1 MSSKWTL
8 EQIEAIE
15 TRNCNLLVA
24 AAAGSG
30 KTAVLV
36 ERIIKMIVNKEN
48 PVDIDRLLVV
58 TFTNAAAS
66 EMRERIGDAIS
77 DELEKDPSSQVL
89 QRQLSL
95 LNRSNIMT
103 MHSFCLDVI
112 KNNYHNIDL
121 DPSFRIGDETECY
134 IIKEEIIN
142 DLLEDRYE
150 LGSKD
155 FLDLVETYGGK
166 KNDDK
171 LKEKILLIHRFVM
184 SGPWPKQW
192 LIDKSNEFN
201 IESPKDLEE
210 LPWSLELRNS
220 LKVDIENSI
229 HMLREG
235 INICEK
241 NLWLE
246 KYLENLYEDYNLIK
260 NLYETVESGTLE
272 EIYEAFTFLNFSRL
286 KTIRKAD
293 IEDEDLKDKVKKIRD
308 TVKEDMSDIKKDIF
322 SDDLSTT
329 IKGIKSMYPIIK
341 ELSYLT
347 IEFMERYNK
356 KKREKNILDFNDLEH
371 LCLQILIDISD
382 DGEVTPSKVAR
393 EFKEKFVEVLVDEY
407 QDSSNIQETI
417 INMVSRKN
425 DENPN
430 VFMVGD
436 IKQSIYRFRQAKPSL
451 FSEKYE
457 RYTRNKNDRNRK
469 VTLYKN
475 FRSRKEILD
484 SANFIF
490 KTLMS
495 KTVGELEY
503 NEDEQLNLGVPYAEI
518 IPENI
523 TTREEIQNPFYSS
536 TVDVNIIERNY
547 DEGDLETEDQN
558 DDSTEDDLGAAEL
571 EAIVIGNKIKELM
584 NPQDG
589 KNFVVWDKSLGKY
602 RNIRYKD
609 IVILLRATKGWSD
622 SITEVL
628 GDMGI
633 PVYADTGTGYFQT
646 IELRTIMSL
655 LHIVDNPRQDIY
667 IIAALKSPVF
677 SFNAEELAEIRL
689 LDKDKYF
696 YENIEAIYNG
706 EFSIQEDLK
715 EKIVYFYEKLE
726 LWRSKVEY
734 MPIDEFIWFLYN
746 DTSYYGYVG
755 AMPNGVQRQANLRIL
770 FQRAKQYESTSFKG
784 LFNFINFIN
793 KLKKS
798 TGDIGT
804 AKILGEN
811 EDVVRIMSIHKS
823 KGLEFPVVFLSATGK
838 RFNFMDM
845 NSDLLYHDDLGF
857 GADIVDLH
865 KRISYPSLSKYA
877 IRKKVKLE
885 TLSEEM
891 RVLYVAL
898 TRPREKLIITG
909 SVKDISK
916 YFNKWV
922 EAASMSNG
930 YKITEGKVIK
940 AESYLDWV
948 GMALSKH
955 VDGNKIRENFSGEV
969 NLNISDESKWTI
981 NTWKREELT
990 SNIFKEELAD
1000 KELTMK
1006 ETKGESYSNIK
1017 ERLDYEYKYKEVS
1030 TMPSNIS
1037 VSELKRRVIM
1047 DEEVDLFKENIMEL
1061 NGEIA
1066 VSLTS
1071 SGNVK
1076 KKKPKFIEKKEG
1088 LTAAEKG
1095 TLTHFVMQHID
1106 YSKTEVADIKELI
1119 NDMVKRELLT
1129 MDEAEAINI
1138 YRIRAFFKSHIGE
1151 RLLRAYNNGIKI
1163 YREFPFFRE
1172 IPVYE
1177 FDKNLDKSVYSED
1190 KLRIQGII
1198 DCFFEDENGVV
1209 LIDYKTDYVE
1219 EGKELEILEK
1229 YKIQIDLYSEA
1240 LENILSKRV
1249 DEKYLYLFGINKEVK
1264 Y

>member
-36 ERIIKMIVNKEN
+36 ERIIKMITDKEN

-134 IIKEEIIN
+134 IIREEIIN
-142 DLLEDRYE
+142 DLLEDKYE
-150 LGSKD
+150 EGSQD

-201 IESPKDLEE
+201 IESASDLDE

-235 INICEK
+235 INICER

-246 KYLENLYEDYNLIK
+246 KYLDNLNEDYNLINK
-260 NLYETVESGTLE
+260 LYEVVENGTLE
-272 EIYEAFTFLNFSRL
+272 EVYEAFSFLSFSRL
-286 KTIRKAD
+286 KTIKKAD

-322 SDDLSTT
+322 SDDLITT
-329 IKGIKSMYPIIK
+329 VKGIKSMYPIIR

-347 IEFMERYNK
+347 IEFMERYNN

-382 DGEVTPSKVAR
+382 DGKVMPSKVAR

-457 RYTRNKNDRNRK
+457 SYTRNKDDKNRK

-503 NEDEQLNLGVPYAEI
+503 NEDEQLNLGAPYAEVV
-518 IPENI
+518 PENI
-523 TTREEIQNPFYSS
+523 TTREEVENPFYSQV
-536 TVDVNIIERNY
+536 VDINIVERNY
-547 DEGDLETEDQN
+547 EEVDLEEENKN
-558 DDSTEDDLGAAEL
+558 DDSNEDDLDTAEL

-589 KNFVVWDKSLGKY
+589 RSFVVWDKSLGKY
-602 RNIRYKD
+602 RNVRYKD

-628 GDMGI
+628 GNMGI
-633 PVYADTGTGYFQT
+633 PIYADTGTGYFQT
-646 IELRTIMSL
+646 IEIRTVMSL
-655 LHIVDNPRQDIY
+655 LHIIDNPRQDIY
-667 IIAALKSPVF
+667 IIAAMKSPIF

-696 YENIEAIYNG
+696 YENIEAVYKG
-706 EFSIQEDLK
+706 EFSVQDELK
-715 EKIVYFYEKLE
+715 EKIIYFYEKLE
-726 LWRSKVEY
+726 LWRTKVEY
-734 MPIDEFIWFLYN
+734 MPMDEFIWFLYS

-755 AMPNGVQRQANLRIL
+755 AMANGVQRQANLRIL

-793 KLKKS
+793 KLKRS

-857 GADIVDLH
+857 GADIVDLQ
-865 KRISYPSLSKYA
+865 KRISYSSLSKYA
-877 IRKKVKLE
+877 IKKKVKLE

-909 SVKDISK
+909 SIKDINK
-916 YFNKWV
+916 YFDKWS

-940 AESYLDWV
+940 AESYLDWI

-955 VDGNKIRENFSGEV
+955 IDGNKIRENFKGEV
-969 NLNISDESKWTI
+969 DLNIADESKWII
-981 NTWKREELT
+981 NTWKREELA
-990 SNIFKEELAD
+990 SNIVKEEFVD
-1000 KELTMK
+1000 KELNI
-1006 ETKGESYSNIK
+1006 ENIKGENFSNIK
-1017 ERLDYEYKYKEVS
+1017 ERLNYEYRYKEVS

-1037 VSELKRRVIM
+1037 VSELKRRGIM
-1047 DEEVDLFKENIMEL
+1047 EEEIDLFKENIMDFDAET
-1061 NGEIA
+1061 A
-1066 VSLTS
+1066 VSAIST
-1071 SGNVK
+1071 GNIT
-1076 KKKPKFIEKKEG
+1076 KKKPKFIEKREG

-1106 YSKTEVADIKELI
+1106 YSKTEINDIKELI
-1119 NDMVKRELLT
+1119 NDMVKRELL
-1129 MDEAEAINI
+1129 MKDEAEAVNI
-1138 YRIRAFFKSHIGE
+1138 YRIRAFFKSNIGE
-1151 RLLRAYNNGIKI
+1151 RLLKAYNDGIRI
-1163 YREFPFFRE
+1163 YRELPFFRE

-1177 FDKNLDKSVYSED
+1177 FDSNLDKNIYSED
-1190 KLRIQGII
+1190 KVRLQGII
-1198 DCFFEDENGVV
+1198 DCFFEDKNGIV

-1219 EGKELEILEK
+1219 EGKELEILER
-1229 YKIQIDLYSEA
+1229 YKVQIDLYSKA
-1240 LENILSKRV
+1240 LENILGKKV